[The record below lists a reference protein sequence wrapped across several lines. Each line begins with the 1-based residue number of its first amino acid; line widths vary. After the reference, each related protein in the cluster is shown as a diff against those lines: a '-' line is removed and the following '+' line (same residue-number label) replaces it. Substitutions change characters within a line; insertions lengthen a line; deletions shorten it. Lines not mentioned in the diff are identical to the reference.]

1 MSSTV
6 QLRGAPGD
14 TAAGT
19 PTERAGAAV
28 HWPAVTTDDRSVI
41 ADWLVLFSALLLAI
55 SLFLT
60 WSSLSPGYVALA
72 DRLRTLGGVTR
83 SPDAWQVYSAADVVL
98 AVLAAAL
105 LWVALAGPRRA
116 RILTLVSCALAL
128 AFVVHALGAPPTN
141 GAPNAFRPGP
151 DVSASVAPAPT
162 PGAGETVAIIA
173 LIGAISGLSLSLLR
187 TDG

>member
-6 QLRGAPGD
+6 QLRGAPGEL
-14 TAAGT
+14 AAAT
-19 PTERAGAAV
+19 PAERAGAAV

-41 ADWLVLFSALLLAI
+41 ADWLVLFSAVLLAI

-60 WSSLSPGYVALA
+60 WSSLSPAYVALA
-72 DRLRTLGGVTR
+72 DRLQTIGGVTR

-98 AVLAAAL
+98 AVLAAGL

-116 RILTLVSCALAL
+116 RMVTLVSCALAL
-128 AFVVHALGAPPTN
+128 AFVIHALGTPPTN

-151 DVSASVAPAPT
+151 DVRAYVAPAPT
-162 PGAGETVAIIA
+162 PGTGETVAIIA
-173 LIGAISGLSLSLLR
+173 LIGAIGGLSLSLLR
-187 TDG
+187 PEG

>member
-6 QLRGAPGD
+6 QLRGAPGELAGG
-14 TAAGT
+14 TA
-19 PTERAGAAV
+19 TEGGGAAV

-60 WSSLSPGYVALA
+60 WSSLSPAYVALA
-72 DRLRTLGGVTR
+72 DRLQTLEGVAR

-116 RILTLVSCALAL
+116 RIVILVSCALAL
-128 AFVVHALGAPPTN
+128 AFVIHALGTPPTN

-151 DVSASVAPAPT
+151 DVRAYVAPAPA

-173 LIGAISGLSLSLLR
+173 LIGAIGGLSLSLKSS
-187 TDG
+187 